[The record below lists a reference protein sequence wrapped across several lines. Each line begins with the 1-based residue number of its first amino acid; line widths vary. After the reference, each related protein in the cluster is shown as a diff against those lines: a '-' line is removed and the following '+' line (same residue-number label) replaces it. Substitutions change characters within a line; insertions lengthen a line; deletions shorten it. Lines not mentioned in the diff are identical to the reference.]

1 MIKAII
7 TDFDGTLVD
16 TFEAN
21 LRAYQKA
28 FHEVALE
35 LTADRYRECFGYRYD
50 RFMQEMGVT
59 DNTVAETI
67 KELKKQYYPEYF
79 EYLLNSATL

>member
-21 LRAYQKA
+21 LRAYQQA
-28 FHEVALE
+28 FADQGLS
-35 LTADRYRECFGYRYD
+35 LTSDTYRECFGYRFE
-50 RFMQEMGVT
+50 RFMRCRC
-59 DNTVAETI
+59 I
-67 KELKKQYYPEYF
+67 
-79 EYLLNSATL
+79 

>member
-21 LRAYQKA
+21 LRAYQEA
-28 FHEVALE
+28 FYQVGITLMAEK
-35 LTADRYRECFGYRYD
+35 YRECFGYRFDPLHAGYGSN
-50 RFMQEMGVT
+50 R
-59 DNTVAETI
+59 
-67 KELKKQYYPEYF
+67 
-79 EYLLNSATL
+79 

>member
-1 MIKAII
+1 MVKAII

-16 TFEAN
+16 TFEDN

-28 FHEVALE
+28 FQEVGLN
-35 LTADRYRECFGYRYD
+35 LTAERYRECFGYRYD

-59 DNTVAETI
+59 DKTIADSI
-67 KELKKQYYPEYF
+67 KELKKQY
-79 EYLLNSATL
+79 